1 MSLNHSIKTTRVVN
15 VTFDV
20 INRKWTAYVDD
31 GSEFGINCDEYEK
44 MLWDIKKKGAHI
56 IEEKDYSGNSFQDLM
71 NNIFQ

>member
-1 MSLNHSIKTTRVVN
+1 MLKYTIKTTRVVN

-20 INRKWTAYVDD
+20 FNNKGTAHVDD
-31 GSEFGINCDEYEK
+31 GSTFCINRFEYEK

-71 NNIFQ
+71 ANIF

>member
-1 MSLNHSIKTTRVVN
+1 MLKYTIKTTRVVN

-20 INRKWTAYVDD
+20 FNNKGTAHVDD
-31 GSEFGINCDEYEK
+31 GSTFVINRFEYEK

-71 NNIFQ
+71 ANIF

>member
-1 MSLNHSIKTTRVVN
+1 MLKCTIKTTRVVN

-20 INRKWTAYVDD
+20 FNNKGTAHVDD
-31 GSEFGINCDEYEK
+31 GSTFGINRFEYEK

-71 NNIFQ
+71 ANIF

>member
-1 MSLNHSIKTTRVVN
+1 MLKYTIKTTRVVN

-20 INRKWTAYVDD
+20 FNNKGTAHVDD
-31 GSEFGINCDEYEK
+31 GSTFDINRFEYEK

-71 NNIFQ
+71 ANIF

>member
-1 MSLNHSIKTTRVVN
+1 MLKCTIKTIRVVN

-20 INRKWTAYVDD
+20 FNNKETAYVDD
-31 GSEFGINCDEYEK
+31 GSTFGINRCEYEK

-71 NNIFQ
+71 NNIF